1 MNLNHL
7 QYFRVLAKL
16 EHYTQA
22 AEQLSITQPSLSHA
36 ISSLEKEL
44 GTYLFEKQG
53 RNVRLTKYG
62 RFFLTYVETALDEL
76 DLGEKKLRE
85 LTSQTAGAIDL
96 GFVYTLGAH
105 FVPTIVQQFLQQDN
119 YQNARFSFGQG
130 NTKQLIKGLKDEKY
144 DLALCSYVDNEPDI
158 EFIPITQ
165 QELVL
170 IIPPSHPLASKESI
184 DLVETADY
192 PFVYFNKESGLRK
205 TIDGLFEEVEVKP
218 NIVCEVEEDSAVAGL
233 VSVNYGIA
241 IVPHI
246 TLLNQFD
253 VKVIPIHNPKH
264 ERYIYLAYVRNK
276 YVSPTT
282 TAFKNFLIGHTKH
295 DLFK

>member
-76 DLGEKKLRE
+76 ELGEKKLRE
-85 LTSQTAGAIDL
+85 LTSNTCGSVDL
-96 GFVYTLGAH
+96 GFIYTLGAH
-105 FVPTIVQQFLQQDN
+105 FVPTLVKHFLQQDH

-130 NTKQLIKGLKDEKY
+130 NTKQLIQGLKNEKY
-144 DLALCSYVDNEPDI
+144 DLAFCSYVDNEPDI

-170 IIPPSHPLASKESI
+170 IVPKNHPLANQDEI
-184 DLVETADY
+184 DLAQTAEY
-192 PFVYFNKESGLRK
+192 PFVYFNKESGLRQ
-205 TIDGLFEEVEVKP
+205 TIDELFAEANLKP

-233 VSVNYGIA
+233 VAVNYGIA
-241 IVPHI
+241 ILPRI
-246 TLLNQFD
+246 NLLDQFD
-253 VKVIPIHNPKH
+253 VKVIKIKNPTH
-264 ERYIYLAYVRNK
+264 ERYIYLASVRNK

-282 TAFKNFLIGHTKH
+282 TAFKNFIISQTKH
-295 DLFK
+295 DLLK